1 MRLYEAKMAPY
12 PRRVKIYLAEKGIE
26 LERVEVDLHAREN
39 RSPAFLK
46 KNPSGKIPVLELDGG
61 AFLPESAAIM
71 EYLEEI
77 YPSPSLLG
85 ETPEQRAQTR
95 ATDRVASEIFTVLA
109 QMLMHT
115 HPAALQFHPGLVQHR
130 QVGEALQPLVD
141 QLLDQLEERIGNQ
154 SFLAGPRPTVADCTL
169 FALIDAVSLGFGYVL
184 PERCPR
190 LRAWY
195 KQFQERPSAK
205 IM

>member
-1 MRLYEAKMAPY
+1 MAPY

-26 LERVEVDLHAREN
+26 LERVEVDLHAGEQICGL
-39 RSPAFLK
+39 PEE
-46 KNPSGKIPVLELDGG
+46 NPSGKIRSLNWTAAHSCPN
-61 AFLPESAAIM
+61 LPRLWSIGR
-71 EYLEEI
+71 I

-154 SFLAGPRPTVADCTL
+154 SFLRGRVPQSPIARSCAD
-169 FALIDAVSLGFGYVL
+169 
-184 PERCPR
+184 
-190 LRAWY
+190 
-195 KQFQERPSAK
+195 
-205 IM
+205 

>member
-1 MRLYEAKMAPY
+1 MAPY

-26 LERVEVDLHAREN
+26 LERVEVDLHAMEN

-46 KNPSGKIPVLELDGG
+46 KNPSGKIPVLELDSGT
-61 AFLPESAAIM
+61 FLPESAAIM

-77 YPSPSLLG
+77 YPSPTMLG
-85 ETPEQRAQTR
+85 ETPEQRAQAR

-115 HPAALQFHPGLVQHR
+115 NPAALQFHPGLVQHL

-141 QLLDQLEERIGNQ
+141 QLLDQMEERIGDQ
-154 SFLAGPRPTVADCTL
+154 SFLAGSRPTVADCTF
-169 FALIDAVSLGFGYVL
+169 FALIDAISLGFGYVL

-195 KQFQERPSAK
+195 KRFQQRPSAK
-205 IM
+205 TV